1 MQDLYSKTVKH
12 CWEGLKITY
21 INAEKYYFHRF
32 EVAIFKFIHKFH
44 LISIKIP
51 VGFFPGN
58 LQADSK
64 MYTEIQRTANSL
76 KNNLEELHCFD
87 FKTYYTTTIIKRV
100 WNWHKDRHIEQ
111 NSLQSRS
118 RPTIQTMVNG
128 FFPLF
133 LSFFAVTLVYNILQ
147 ASCVPLYVSTSVC
160 AIAKSPAKLRF
171 PPISAQSIT
180 LTGSPPPRPLFS
192 GNHYSVL
199 YLCTDSH
206 LVSSFCLFVLYTPP
220 YEWNHDIYVS
230 LTYFT

>member
-64 MYTEIQRTANSL
+64 MYTEIQRIANTL

-100 WNWHKDRHIEQ
+100 WNWHKDRHTEQ
-111 NSLQSRS
+111 DSTQSRS
-118 RPTIQTMVNG
+118 RPTTQTMVNS
-128 FFPLF
+128 FLPLF
-133 LSFFAVTLVYNILQ
+133 LSFFAVALVYSIVQ
-147 ASCVPLYVSTSVC
+147 ASRVPLYVSTSVSLQRTHQQNFGFHP
-160 AIAKSPAKLRF
+160 SPHSRSRWPVS
-171 PPISAQSIT
+171 PPTLFSAS
-180 LTGSPPPRPLFS
+180 LTGPPSLRLRS
-192 GNHYSVL
+192 N
-199 YLCTDSH
+199 
-206 LVSSFCLFVLYTPP
+206 
-220 YEWNHDIYVS
+220 WN
-230 LTYFT
+230 